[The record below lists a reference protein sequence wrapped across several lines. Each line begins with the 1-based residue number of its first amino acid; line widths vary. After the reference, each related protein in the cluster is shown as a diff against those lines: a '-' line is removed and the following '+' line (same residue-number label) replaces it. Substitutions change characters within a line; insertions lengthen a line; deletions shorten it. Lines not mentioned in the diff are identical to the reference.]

1 MVQMGHILI
10 RLEILTRDSMFF
22 LSHVHDRLSTP
33 MPLIGAIPLYVK
45 FSRENHTSQK
55 KPSESLDSKL
65 QFLSHQLHRKTGSSF
80 LQIERTERVESHI
93 NMNRSKMNSANSARF
108 YALLFSA
115 LALAILGHSD
125 DTHVTALPHP
135 AVKAGTE
142 DFRRKSRAIPEW
154 DLKNLPKREID
165 ETSVQLVDP
174 SELQDKNET
183 ALASDEIQTQDDP
196 QTKLVTGP
204 EILSLTKVFLQR
216 FFDRLDAM
224 DKMLIRNTLPLIG
237 VTAIVP
243 FLQSIDLFWVNQLG
257 DTLAVSAQS
266 ASNTLYQFAFGLISF
281 IPSVTATLVSKNFA
295 NDDLEHTE
303 STLITALLFG
313 ISASLLISMTIFANP
328 SRYLGTLLKD
338 GNPALPLSIKYMR
351 MRCLSLVP
359 QTVTYVCF
367 GAFRGMLGTSN

>member
-1 MVQMGHILI
+1 M
-10 RLEILTRDSMFF
+10 D
-22 LSHVHDRLSTP
+22 
-33 MPLIGAIPLYVK
+33 
-45 FSRENHTSQK
+45 K
-55 KPSESLDSKL
+55 K
-65 QFLSHQLHRKTGSSF
+65 
-80 LQIERTERVESHI
+80 ERVESHI
-93 NMNRSKMNSANSARF
+93 NMNRSKMNSASSARF

-174 SELQDKNET
+174 SKLQHEKNET
-183 ALASDEIQTQDDP
+183 ALASDDIQTQENP
-196 QTKLVTGP
+196 PTKLVAGR
-204 EILSLTKVFLQR
+204 EILSLTKMFLQR
-216 FFDRLDAM
+216 FFDRLDTM

-295 NDDLEHTE
+295 NNDLEHTE

-313 ISASLLISMTIFANP
+313 FSASLLISVTIFANP

-367 GAFRGMLGTSN
+367 GAFRGMLGKSLAPN